1 MAKIK
6 SKVINMEFANRVPA
20 NKGFKADVVPGVPQI
35 LNATHKSEGDD
46 IDIYLSLL
54 VKVPDG
60 DAPKAAF
67 TFSQIKEDVKDWA
80 DFLTPEGTFVDG
92 CMIGRVDGVTILFAA

>member
-6 SKVINMEFANRVPA
+6 SKVINLEFAKKVPA
-20 NKGFKADVVPGVPQI
+20 NKGFKGDVVPGVPHI
-35 LNATHKSEGDD
+35 LNATHKTEGDD

-60 DAPKAAF
+60 DAPKASF
-67 TFSQIKEDVKDWA
+67 TFSQIKEDVKDWEN
-80 DFLTPEGTFVDG
+80 FLTQEGTFIDG
-92 CMIGRVDGVTILFAA
+92 CLIGRVDGITILFTA